1 MNTTRT
7 LTFAALVVSGAL
19 LALSAC
25 TPKPHITTQQVQGVM
40 GLSMDEVRAKL
51 GGPHVVTDAGDSVWW
66 DYDDVAAADGKGSA
80 SCQVIFKKGV
90 VDRIKC

>member
-1 MNTTRT
+1 MNRSRNAT
-7 LTFAALVVSGAL
+7 LALCLSGAL
-19 LALSAC
+19 FALAAC
-25 TPKPHITTQQVQGVM
+25 APKPRVTTQQVQSVS
-40 GLSMDEVRAKL
+40 GLSMDEVKAKL

-66 DYDDVAAADGKGSA
+66 DYDNVTMPDGTGSV